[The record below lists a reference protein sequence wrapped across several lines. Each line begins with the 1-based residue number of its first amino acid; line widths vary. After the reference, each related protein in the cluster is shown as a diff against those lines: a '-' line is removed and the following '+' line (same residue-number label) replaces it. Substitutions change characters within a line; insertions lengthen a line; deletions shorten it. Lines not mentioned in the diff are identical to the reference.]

1 MKLRLFAFDK
11 KRQYG
16 SYLDFKLSLLLF
28 PFRINQKKIIVNKK
42 YEKKSLKYWI
52 EMSQVFKEGKEV

>member
-16 SYLDFKLSLLLF
+16 SYLDFKLSLSLF
-28 PFRINQKKIIVNKK
+28 PFRINQKNFMVNKK
-42 YEKKSLKYWI
+42 YKKRA
-52 EMSQVFKEGKEV
+52 QNTG